1 MGRIYAAYGSNIN
14 IPQVR
19 RRVGRNASLLGK
31 AWLRDFELC
40 FRGDREKKAVATI
53 VPKEGSAVPVLL
65 WWLTEEAERILDSY
79 EGVANHCYRKE
90 TVRLEYGG
98 FWLDDVMVY
107 EMVPGKP
114 LNSPSEQYYQTIVE
128 GYLMQRMPLQ
138 ILEEARDRSTKK

>member
-1 MGRIYAAYGSNIN
+1 MSKIYAAYGSNIN

-31 AWLRDFELC
+31 AWLRGYELS
-40 FRGDREKKAVATI
+40 FRGKRDNAVATI
-53 VPKEGSAVPVLL
+53 EPKEGSSVPVLL
-65 WWLTEEAERILDSY
+65 WWINQEAESILNRY
-79 EGVANHCYRKE
+79 EGVPTHYRQE

-98 FWLDDVMVY
+98 LWLDDVMVY
-107 EMVPGKP
+107 VMVPGKP

>member
-1 MGRIYAAYGSNIN
+1 MGKIYAAYASNIN
-14 IPQVR
+14 IPQMR
-19 RRVGRNASLLGK
+19 YRVGRNAYLLGK

-40 FRGDREKKAVATI
+40 FRGDRAKTAVATI
-53 VPKEGSAVPVLL
+53 APKDGSAVPVLL
-65 WWLTEEAERILDSY
+65 WWINEEAERLLNCY
-79 EGVANHCYRKE
+79 EGVPTHYRQE

-98 FWLDDVMVY
+98 FWLDEVMVY